1 MSSWLTEAW
10 VVHAGDYPTAFA
22 VAPNGLRVAVT
33 TTAGELFLADARSGK
48 VVARERADP
57 AGQASAAWAPSGSL
71 LASAAH
77 GGLITLRDAN
87 GAAIGTVAGP
97 WSAIDHLLFLGD
109 PERLAVV
116 SGSTLWISARDG
128 TMALEVTVHDGPINT
143 LALSSRGDQLA
154 LAHAEAVAVLS
165 LERGLL
171 KKVLP
176 CAGSPISLAWSPS
189 DTMLASGTAD
199 HRVRLHHLAGGRDS
213 EIVGF
218 SSQARRLSWMANGQR
233 LAVAGAAPVSI
244 WSFEG
249 NAPTAARPLWL
260 RGHQALCTTVA
271 FHPSQE
277 LLATGGDDKRVL
289 VWTPV
294 ADSAPRG
301 LGTMEDTVIALAW
314 VLRGDVLVGAD
325 TLGTIRAW
333 RLNTP

>member
-10 VVHAGDYPTAFA
+10 LVHAGDYPTAFA
-22 VAPNGLRVAVT
+22 AAPNGLRVAVST
-33 TTAGELFLADARSGK
+33 AAGELFLVDARSGN
-48 VVARERADP
+48 VVARERAYPD
-57 AGQASAAWAPSGSL
+57 GQACAAWRPDGSL
-71 LASAAH
+71 LATAQ
-77 GGLITLRDAN
+77 GGLITLRHAN
-87 GAAIGTVAGP
+87 GAATATVAGP

-116 SGSTLWISARDG
+116 SGSTLWISDRDG
-128 TMALEVTVHDGPINT
+128 TIALEVTVPDGPINT
-143 LALSSRGDQLA
+143 VALSSRGDQLA
-154 LAHAEAVAVLS
+154 LAHAEAITLLS

-176 CAGSPISLAWSPS
+176 CAGGPISLAWSPS

-218 SSQARRLSWMANGQR
+218 TSQARRLSWMANGQR
-233 LAVAGAAPVSI
+233 LAVTGAAPVSI

-271 FHPSQE
+271 FHPSRA

-289 VWTPV
+289 VWPPI
-294 ADSAPRG
+294 ADTTPRG
-301 LGTMEDTVIALAW
+301 LGIMEDTVIALAW
-314 VLRGDVLVGAD
+314 VLGGDLLLGAD

-333 RLNTP
+333 QLDTA